1 MQLRTAGIGESAL
14 ETKLQPLFD
23 RHGDALSIAFCAH
36 QGQVDC
42 RLSSPSGQL
51 ALPELE
57 AIAAD
62 CAALLGEDF
71 MCYGHSS
78 MAQVCADLLRSMEKT
93 LAVGGI
99 ANRRVYANMGHVDI
113 IVEFSVFHRRNS
125 LVIRDI
131 AEFIFEP
138 HRANSQPEVD

>member
-1 MQLRTAGIGESAL
+1 
-14 ETKLQPLFD
+14 
-23 RHGDALSIAFCAH
+23 
-36 QGQVDC
+36 
-42 RLSSPSGQL
+42 
-51 ALPELE
+51 
-57 AIAAD
+57 
-62 CAALLGEDF
+62 
-71 MCYGHSS
+71 
-78 MAQVCADLLRSMEKT
+78 MEKT